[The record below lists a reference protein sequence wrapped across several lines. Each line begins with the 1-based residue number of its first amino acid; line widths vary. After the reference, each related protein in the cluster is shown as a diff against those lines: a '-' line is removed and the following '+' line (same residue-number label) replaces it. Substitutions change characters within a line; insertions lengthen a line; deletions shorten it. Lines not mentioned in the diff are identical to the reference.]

1 MCECTTNTC
10 TCKAKIASEAL
21 IAEFPV
27 LIKASIVKGQRTIDL
42 EASATV
48 KDAEGDVILQK
59 ALLEDKDHFISEG
72 HLDIDHYS
80 ELAKNPDFD
89 FLGLGK
95 SEQWIIG
102 KPLGV
107 KDLGNYRTGVKA
119 FIFSN
124 PNGKSN
130 PQEFKYDWIWE
141 QLIKGGEVWK
151 ASVYGYPGPDTQEGG
166 CVEGT
171 DGWVCATRYLVKSFK
186 WCSLALTKNPINQ
199 GLKDPVRVISAKSFA
214 ANIGNCLPIP
224 KGTPIFNRNVIRKS
238 YNMHMASNCPETSH
252 GKDINVNTMRNH
264 FMKCD
269 HLPYYLADM
278 YALATKELITR

>member
-1 MCECTTNTC
+1 MQCNPENCP
-10 TCKAKIASEAL
+10 CKSNSAPQPI

-27 LIKASIVKGQRTIDL
+27 LIKANIVKGQRVIDL

-59 ALLEDKDHFISEG
+59 ALLDDKDHFLNEG

-95 SEQWIIG
+95 SEQWIVG
-102 KPLGV
+102 KPLEV
-107 KDLGNYRTGVKA
+107 KDLGNFRTGVKA

-130 PQEFKYDWIWE
+130 PKEFKYDWIWE
-141 QLIKGGEVWK
+141 QLAKAGEIWK
-151 ASVYGYPGPDTQEGG
+151 ASVYGFPGTDTQEGG
-166 CVEGT
+166 CTEGT
-171 DGWVCATRYLVKSFK
+171 DGWVCATRYLVKSFR

-199 GLKDPVRVISAKSFA
+199 GLKDQVRIISAKSFA
-214 ANIGNCLPIP
+214 AHLGNCLPIP
-224 KGTPIFNRNVIRKS
+224 KGTPIFNRSVIRKS
-238 YNMHMASNCPETSH
+238 YAGHISSNCPETSR
-252 GKDINVNTMRNH
+252 GTDINVHTMRNH
-264 FMKCD
+264 FIKCE
-269 HLPYYLADM
+269 HLPYYLADL
-278 YALATKELITR
+278 YSLATKELLSR